1 MFKDKLTEFLHR
13 QEVIFSQVYR
23 RKKIGEKLIKWL
35 CVSCLATLNYSC
47 LFDCCVWRIYW
58 EVEHQGRRCLS
69 WLLEFNFQRQS
80 SIYVK
85 YKGALNS
92 HQGIWIYLLL
102 SIFLFSLLLLIFQ
115 NLVLLSFSPYI
126 RSFCCSFTLLVI
138 LVWSQCQHSWL
149 NLSASYLW
157 TTTCVS

>member
-1 MFKDKLTEFLHR
+1 MTELLHG

-58 EVEHQGRRCLS
+58 EVEHRGSRSLSASLHGVQLPKAEKYLNVKTQGCIKVTKVVWAACYWHYFYDCCWFSKTCFCVL
-69 WLLEFNFQRQS
+69 
-80 SIYVK
+80 
-85 YKGALNS
+85 
-92 HQGIWIYLLL
+92 
-102 SIFLFSLLLLIFQ
+102 FLRSFCSFLLLL
-115 NLVLLSFSPYI
+115 
-126 RSFCCSFTLLVI
+126 VI
-138 LVWSQCQHSWL
+138 PVWSRCQPLWL

-157 TTTCVS
+157 TTSCVS